1 MQQSSGLQH
10 MTIGMRLG
18 LGFGALTLLVVI
30 GALVGIF
37 RLASLNE
44 SMDHLLE
51 SDAQGSMLSLTLIA
65 HVQETSAAMGRAVMA
80 DNNEVIQAN
89 LKQITSLHS
98 ATAST
103 MKDLSAVVH
112 EDADRNALKQIQEAE
127 LAYTTA
133 ASKVMASI
141 RDGDSDGARTALND
155 MAIRSA
161 EGALLSA
168 LTTLNNIEKQAMEA
182 AKLEAAS
189 TYRTGRSM
197 LLGVAVVAAALA
209 GVLGMLITNG
219 LTRQLGGEPS
229 MAAELAKNVSN
240 GDLSVAIQLR
250 PGDTGSLMAS
260 LKNMQDSLVN
270 LVSSV
275 RNNAEKVAEAC
286 SEIVQEN
293 QNLSDRTEQQASSLE
308 ETAASMEQLGDQVK
322 HNADNA
328 RQANELAMQASSV
341 AVSGGEVVNE
351 VVETMKGINDSS
363 RKIADIISVIDG
375 IAFQTNILALNA
387 AVEAAR
393 AGEQGRGF
401 AVVASEVRSLAG
413 RSAEAAK
420 EIKMLINASVER
432 VEHGTT
438 LVDKAGETMTGVVA
452 SIRKV
457 TDIMGEI
464 SSASKEQ
471 ADSVAQVGE
480 AVAHMDSATQQN
492 ASLVQQTTST
502 ANRLQEQ
509 SLELV
514 QTVSVFKLAHGA
526 GTGQRMNRPRPG
538 SVPALGAPRFS

>member
-1 MQQSSGLQH
+1 

-18 LGFGALTLLVVI
+18 LGFGALTLLVVV

-37 RLASLNE
+37 RLGSLNN
-44 SMDHLLE
+44 SMHHLLE
-51 SDAQGSMLSLTLIA
+51 KDVQGSMLSLTLIA

-89 LKQITSLHS
+89 LKRIESLHS

-103 MKDLSAVVH
+103 MKDLNAVVH
-112 EDADRNALKQIQEAE
+112 EDADSSALKQVQDAE
-127 LAYTTA
+127 LAYTTV

-141 RDGDSDGARTALND
+141 KDGDSDGARTALND
-155 MAIRSA
+155 PAIRSA
-161 EGALLSA
+161 ESALLSA
-168 LTTLNNIEKQAMEA
+168 LAKLDGIQKQAMEA

-197 LLGVAVVAAALA
+197 LLGVAIVAAVLA
-209 GVLGMLITNG
+209 GVLGMAITNG

-260 LKNMQDSLVN
+260 LKTMQEGLVD
-270 LVSSV
+270 LVASV
-275 RNNAEKVAEAC
+275 RNNAEKVAEAS

-308 ETAASMEQLGDQVK
+308 ETAASMEQLGEQVK

-432 VEHGTT
+432 VEHGTA

-457 TDIMGEI
+457 TDIMGDI

-492 ASLVQQTTST
+492 ASLVQQTTAT

-526 GTGQRMNRPRPG
+526 GMGQRMNRPRSAP
-538 SVPALGAPRFS
+538 VPTLGAPRFS

>member
-1 MQQSSGLQH
+1 MQQSSGFH
-10 MTIGMRLG
+10 GMAIGMRLG
-18 LGFGALTLLVVI
+18 LGFGTLTLLVIV
-30 GALVGIF
+30 GVLVGIF
-37 RLASLNE
+37 RLASLNDGME
-44 SMDHLLE
+44 HLLE
-51 SDAQGSMLSLTLIA
+51 KDAQGSILSLSLIA
-65 HVQETSAAMGRAVMA
+65 HVQGTSAAMGRAVMA
-80 DNNEVIQAN
+80 DTNEAIQAN
-89 LKQITSLHS
+89 LKQIESLRS

-103 MKDLSAVVH
+103 MKDLDAVVH
-112 EDADRNALKQIQEAE
+112 EDDQRDALKQVKESE
-127 LAYTTA
+127 SVYSTLTG
-133 ASKVMASI
+133 KVLASI
-141 RDGDSDGARTALND
+141 KDGDSDGARTALNEP
-155 MAIRSA
+155 AIRSA
-161 EGALLSA
+161 ESALLGALAKLDG
-168 LTTLNNIEKQAMEA
+168 IEKQEMEEA
-182 AKLEAAS
+182 RLES
-189 TYRTGRSM
+189 INTYRTGRNM
-197 LLGVAVVAAALA
+197 LLGVAVIAATLA
-209 GVLGMLITNG
+209 GVLGMIITNG
-219 LTRQLGGEPS
+219 LNRQLGGEPS
-229 MAAELAKNVSN
+229 VAAELVKNVSN
-240 GDLSVAIQLR
+240 GDLSVTIRLR
-250 PGDTGSLMAS
+250 PGDSGSLMAS

-270 LVSSV
+270 LVSGV
-275 RNNAEKVAEAC
+275 RHNAEKVAEA
-286 SEIVQEN
+286 SNAIVQEN

-308 ETAASMEQLGDQVK
+308 ETAASMEQLGEQVK

-457 TDIMGEI
+457 TDIMGDI

-471 ADSVAQVGE
+471 ADSVAQVSE
-480 AVAHMDSATQQN
+480 AVAHMDNATQQN
-492 ASLVQQTTST
+492 AGLVQQTTTT

-509 SLELV
+509 SLELL
-514 QTVSVFKLAHGA
+514 QTVSVFKLKR
-526 GTGQRMNRPRPG
+526 TRI
-538 SVPALGAPRFS
+538 